1 MPVRIP
7 VDETITFR
15 DQTFVNLDFAREY
28 LLFAPPC
35 WPRWL
40 FQARGLGR
48 GGLPL
53 VVSLHGAS
61 MDARL
66 FAKQW
71 RYYWE
76 AWVDPE
82 TRAAVDLE
90 DQFFVLV
97 PAGTHTVD
105 APLGGD
111 PFALPFDDKLL
122 WNGAPVGVDVRRD
135 DVAFVR
141 KMVEHAERSLQRAA
155 LNPEAPVFDPDR
167 MFLHGYSNGA
177 GLAHR
182 LVWEEPDRWAAVWAQ
197 SGMMSR
203 QDGIDPPP
211 GNRARFGPRFELATQ
226 CVSLFAHHGV
236 LDTTVPPG
244 DRGTFGVAPEVPE
257 LLRLLAG
264 GVPRQDALQ
273 LTPHYGSLSDC
284 VEAYRAFNGLT
295 GGEPIPTLEASI
307 GGLSLQWV
315 SPRFTLLNGANPQ
328 VVEYRDSAM
337 THINLGHPPEGYGS
351 FRDVWAFFR
360 AHPRVP
366 RLVPYAPEPPRPQ
379 DP

>member
-7 VDETITFR
+7 VEETITFR

-40 FQARGLGR
+40 RQALLEGR

-71 RYYWE
+71 RYWE
-76 AWVDPE
+76 TWGD
-82 TRAAVDLE
+82 AVDLE

-105 APLGGD
+105 APAGG
-111 PFALPFDDKLL
+111 FVLPFDDKLL

-141 KMVEHAERSLQRAA
+141 AMVEHAERSLQRASP
-155 LNPEAPVFDPDR
+155 NPEIPVFDPER
-167 MFLHGYSNGA
+167 MFLHGYSNGT

-203 QDGIDPPP
+203 QDGIAPPP
-211 GNRARFGPRFELATQ
+211 GARARFGPRFELATQ
-226 CVSLFAHHGV
+226 CVSLFAHHGD

-244 DRGTFGVAPEVPE
+244 ARGTYGMAPEGQE

-295 GGEPIPTLEASI
+295 GGEPSPDQRASVDD
-307 GGLSLQWV
+307 SPDVTSSQWV
-315 SPRFTLLNGANPQ
+315 YPRFTLLNGANPQ
-328 VVEYRDSAM
+328 VVEYRDPSM
-337 THINLGHPPEGYGS
+337 DHINLPHPSDGYGS

-360 AHPRVP
+360 AHPSVP
-366 RLVPYAPEPPRPQ
+366 RPVPGAPEPPRPQ

>member
-105 APLGGD
+105 APLGGR
-111 PFALPFDDKLL
+111 PVR
-122 WNGAPVGVDVRRD
+122 APVRR
-135 DVAFVR
+135 
-141 KMVEHAERSLQRAA
+141 Q
-155 LNPEAPVFDPDR
+155 
-167 MFLHGYSNGA
+167 
-177 GLAHR
+177 
-182 LVWEEPDRWAAVWAQ
+182 AAVERG
-197 SGMMSR
+197 SGGGR
-203 QDGIDPPP
+203 RPP
-211 GNRARFGPRFELATQ
+211 GRRGVRPEDGGARGA
-226 CVSLFAHHGV
+226 
-236 LDTTVPPG
+236 
-244 DRGTFGVAPEVPE
+244 VAPA
-257 LLRLLAG
+257 R
-264 GVPRQDALQ
+264 GV
-273 LTPHYGSLSDC
+273 
-284 VEAYRAFNGLT
+284 
-295 GGEPIPTLEASI
+295 
-307 GGLSLQWV
+307 
-315 SPRFTLLNGANPQ
+315 
-328 VVEYRDSAM
+328 
-337 THINLGHPPEGYGS
+337 
-351 FRDVWAFFR
+351 
-360 AHPRVP
+360 
-366 RLVPYAPEPPRPQ
+366 
-379 DP
+379 